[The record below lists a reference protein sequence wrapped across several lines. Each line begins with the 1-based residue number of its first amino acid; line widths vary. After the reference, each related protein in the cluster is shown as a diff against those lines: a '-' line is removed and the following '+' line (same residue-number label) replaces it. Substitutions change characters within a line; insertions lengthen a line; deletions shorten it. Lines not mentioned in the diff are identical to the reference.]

1 MSLLNRKQVKQL
13 ILDNIKQNG
22 RSETRVG
29 SATFDYLEE
38 VLKRSIEGG
47 VLYAEKG
54 GKTLTLTWP
63 KPEDIKQAAE
73 PSQTV

>member
-13 ILDNIKQNG
+13 ILDTIKQNG
-22 RSETRVG
+22 RGETRVG

-38 VLKRSIEGG
+38 VMKKTIEGG

-54 GKTLTLTWP
+54 GKTLTLSWP
-63 KPEDIKQAAE
+63 NPTDQEATPEQT
-73 PSQTV
+73 QTV